1 MLVKNLTGQSEYYT
15 SNVWHVCGI
24 YYSLSDIVTLI
35 DVGRDPTIIGP
46 LETTKCGLGKRPVEQ
61 VILTHSHFDHA
72 GLLPRIRERF
82 HPKVY
87 AHPRSRSDGII
98 PLSDRQEIQ
107 IGEQTCMAVH
117 TPGHSDDSICILCEE
132 EHLLFSG
139 DAPMRIYSDDG
150 EFPSQFLDAYE
161 LFVSAGVKTI
171 YPGHGEQ
178 LTQNVPHLMEESL
191 RNIRRSRIV

>member
-139 DAPMRIYSDDG
+139 DAPMRIYSNDG
-150 EFPSQFLDAYE
+150 EFPS
-161 LFVSAGVKTI
+161 
-171 YPGHGEQ
+171 
-178 LTQNVPHLMEESL
+178 
-191 RNIRRSRIV
+191 